1 MIPRISGWLRE
12 GLSLFLIAG
21 VRLYQICIGPVL
33 PRACRFHPSCSQYF
47 ILAVRKHG
55 PIRGAM
61 LGAWRIA
68 RCNPWCQ
75 GGYDP
80 P

>member
-1 MIPRISGWLRE
+1 MISRIVGWLRE

-21 VRLYQICIGPVL
+21 VRFYQICIGPLL
-33 PRACRFHPSCSQYF
+33 PKVCRFYPSCSQYF
-47 ILAVRKHG
+47 ILAVQKHG
-55 PIRGAM
+55 PVRGG
-61 LGAWRIA
+61 LKGAWRIA